1 MCQAEKVEPEPT
13 EDEQGRPFIT
23 LATVAKHKTRND
35 IWLSIHDKVY
45 NVTEYMENHPGGE
58 EVLMDRAG
66 AIATEDFEDVGHS
79 RDARKQLDK
88 YELGMLP
95 PSERAAKK
103 SDDGSSEGGGAGI
116 MAVPVLL
123 AAIGAG
129 YYYYNFMM

>member
-1 MCQAEKVEPEPT
+1 MNPP
-13 EDEQGRPFIT
+13 P
-23 LATVAKHKTRND
+23 
-35 IWLSIHDKVY
+35 
-45 NVTEYMENHPGGE
+45 P
-58 EVLMDRAG
+58 G